1 MNHRWPA
8 CVSLLCFLGQ
18 FGPWTPSERA
28 ATAPQTLLMEEMTMT
43 EVRNAISAGKTT
55 VLVYSASIESSGP
68 HIVLGKHIYKVRCL
82 GERIARELGDALVAP
97 IMPFAPTSDQL
108 NKFPGTIN
116 LSAETFSRVNE
127 ELADSLV
134 RAGFKYVVLM
144 GDHGGNQAPLQTL
157 APKLDEK
164 YRAKGVRVF
173 FSGDAYAKSDAEI
186 DAYLKEHGFP
196 PSNHGGIADTS
207 EVWAADARSVRPD
220 KIAMGDPIQRTA
232 AGSVIG
238 PSGVEGDPRPSSVTL
253 GKMFNDIKVKNG
265 VAEIRRLIANAKQ

>member
-8 CVSLLCFLGQ
+8 YVCLLCFSGQ
-18 FGPWTPSERA
+18 FGPWTPSARA

-43 EVRNAISAGKTT
+43 EVRNAIAAGKTT

-68 HIVLGKHIYKVRCL
+68 HIVLGKHIYKVRYL

-127 ELADSLV
+127 ELVDSLI

-144 GDHGGNQAPLQTL
+144 GDHGGNQAPLQAL

-173 FSGDAYAKSDAEI
+173 FSGDAYAKADAEI
-186 DAYLKEHGFP
+186 DAYLKEHAYP

-220 KIAMGDPIQRTA
+220 KIAMGDSIQRTA

-238 PSGVEGDPRPSSVTL
+238 PSGVEGDPRPSSVAL

-265 VAEIRRLIANAKQ
+265 VAEIRRLIANAKR

>member
-18 FGPWTPSERA
+18 FGPWTPSARA

>member
-1 MNHRWPA
+1 MKTRWLVCS
-8 CVSLLCFLGQ
+8 CVLSLMVLNL
-18 FGPWTPSERA
+18 WA
-28 ATAPQTLLMEEMTMT
+28 ASGPQTLLMEDMTMT
-43 EVRNAISAGKTT
+43 EVRDAIAAGKTT

-68 HIVLGKHIYKVRCL
+68 HIVLGKHIYKVRYL
-82 GERIARELGDALVAP
+82 GERIARELGNALVAP

-127 ELADSLV
+127 EIVESLV
-134 RAGFKYVVLM
+134 RTGFKYVVLM
-144 GDHGGNQAPLQTL
+144 GDHGGNQPPLQAL

-164 YRAKGVRVF
+164 YRAQGVRVV

-186 DAYLKEHGFP
+186 DTYLKEHGYP

-220 KIAMGDPIQRTA
+220 KIAMGDPMTTS
-232 AGSVIG
+232 GIG
-238 PSGVEGDPRPSSVTL
+238 PTGVQGDPRRSSVAL
-253 GKMFNDIKVKNG
+253 GKMFDDIKVKDG
-265 VAEIRRLIANAKQ
+265 VAEIRRLIASTRP